1 MGGFIRENNFFID
14 KKLYILYFFQLN
26 GPFFIIIVDTI
37 IIIYKNQIMNMIDLH
52 CHTTA
57 SDGIKTPSGLIDY
70 AIEKNVGILAVTDH
84 DTVSGLEEAVNYAAD
99 KDIVLIP
106 GIEFSIDYQGGSFHL
121 VGLYIDH
128 NYKPLID
135 KTVHL
140 QDVRDR
146 RIYRIIEDLERHG
159 IEIPVEEVMLESAG
173 GAIGRPHVA
182 RVLLKHGYA
191 NNINEVFKKYLVKG
205 KPGYVKKERIKLEEA
220 VSLIKGAGGLSIIA
234 HPVSLNYRDMTQFEN
249 ILKGFID
256 FEVDGIEAYSSM
268 HKTSEI
274 SSFLELADRYK
285 LIVSGGSDYHGD
297 KDEKIGYY
305 LPSKP
310 IPYEIYEKIR
320 MHQPV

>member
-1 MGGFIRENNFFID
+1 
-14 KKLYILYFFQLN
+14 
-26 GPFFIIIVDTI
+26 
-37 IIIYKNQIMNMIDLH
+37 MNMIDLH

-57 SDGIKTPSGLIDY
+57 SDGIKSPSELIDF
-70 AIEKNVGILAVTDH
+70 AIGQNVRVLAVTDH
-84 DTVSGLEEAVNYAAD
+84 DTVSGLEEAVNYASG
-99 KDIVLIP
+99 KDIALIP

-128 NYKPLID
+128 QYKPLID
-135 KTVHL
+135 KTLHL
-140 QDVRDR
+140 QEVRDK
-146 RIYRIIEDLERHG
+146 RIYRIIEDLEKHG
-159 IEIPVEEVMLESAG
+159 IEIPIEEVLLESGG

-220 VSLIKGAGGLSIIA
+220 ISLIRGAGGLSIVA
-234 HPVSLNYRDMTQFEN
+234 HPVSLNYKNITEFEN
-249 ILKGFID
+249 LLKGFID
-256 FEVDGIEAYSSM
+256 SMVDGIEVYSSM
-268 HKTSEI
+268 HKASEI
-274 SSFLELADRYK
+274 SSFLELAEKYN

-310 IPYEIYEKIR
+310 IPYEIYERIKK
-320 MHQPV
+320 HQPV